1 IRVVNMSVGAAVTE
15 SYLTDP
21 LTLAA
26 KALVD
31 RGVTVVVAAG
41 NLGKNRSGQLQWGGI
56 TSPGIA
62 PWVLTVCA
70 FSTQGTY
77 DTSDDVMAG
86 FSSSGPTA
94 VDFSAKPDICAPGV
108 G

>member
-1 IRVVNMSVGAAVTE
+1 
-15 SYLTDP
+15 

-31 RGVTVVVAAG
+31 KGITVVAAAG
-41 NLGKNRSGQLQWGGI
+41 NFGKNAQGQPQWGGI

-70 FSTQGTY
+70 YSTRGTY
-77 DTSDDVMAG
+77 DTSDDVVAG
-86 FSSSGPTA
+86 FSSAGPTA
-94 VDFSAKPDICAPGV
+94 VDGDDKDDWNR
-108 G
+108 